1 MGQIWGFSQFLK
13 NVCNERQ
20 VIFFGEEKYF

>member
-1 MGQIWGFSQFLK
+1 MGLIWGFSQFLK
-13 NVCNERQ
+13 IVCNEGQ